1 MTRRA
6 EVRGEG
12 STKKALFQ
20 KRNLRIVVPFL
31 LICIGFF
38 EIFMNTQFLIPSSTT
53 SSATRTTSSAEAVAA
68 PVLERWNGS
77 VQDLATR
84 LSQSLSSHHHRWPSS
99 SQPFVFFHMRK
110 GGGTTLRSI
119 ISQSVV
125 GRGVSQDILDTNTT
139 NTNTNTNTS
148 SKITRIDAW
157 IPCMTPR
164 KCVPFSLPPPG
175 DKAYAIY
182 AGHLNYA
189 HMSQV
194 VRERN
199 TILPRWSAKDWTT
212 QSFQNPTAGNETED
226 NTTTHNVTYL
236 SLRDDYSSRR
246 TFGSC
251 LTNLRPTINRV
262 QSCWNFRFLRKG
274 WTIPQASNATAE
286 EWNTLLPEA
295 VDVYGN
301 GCNNEIARIFGRS
314 QDEALVNR
322 FSINT
327 VGAHY
332 FADELDTVL
341 ARMARCV
348 MLRVDRCQDSSIIL
362 RHYLPWINTT
372 KLCTTHKNKSH
383 RSTDLRAG
391 AATVILEHN
400 AFDELAFRF
409 GDALFE
415 AQLKVAQ
422 Q

>member
-1 MTRRA
+1 MAKEKLRVTRRKA
-6 EVRGEG
+6 EVCGAG
-12 STKKALFQ
+12 STKAL
-20 KRNLRIVVPFL
+20 PFL

-38 EIFMNTQFLIPSSTT
+38 EIYMNTQFLIPSSSTS
-53 SSATRTTSSAEAVAA
+53 SSATRTTSSAEEVAA

-77 VQDLATR
+77 VHDLATQ
-84 LSQSLSSHHHRWPSS
+84 LSQSLLLHHHRWPSS

-125 GRGVSQDILDTNTT
+125 GRGVSQDILDTNIT
-139 NTNTNTNTS
+139 NTNTNYTS

-164 KCVPFSLPPPG
+164 QCVPFSLPPPG

-226 NTTTHNVTYL
+226 NTTTITTHNVTYL

-262 QSCWNFRFLRKG
+262 QSCWNFRFIRKG

-332 FADELDTVL
+332 FVDELDTVL

-372 KLCTTHKNKSH
+372 KLCTTHALKSH
-383 RSTDLRAG
+383 RSKDLRAG